1 MRYLRAYFF
10 LCKWKKILNNTR
22 LNVYNKDI
30 PRRKEESD
38 GERKNRTCNS
48 GNSVGDCNNTADTSP
63 KKLKEKATRKGSRP
77 FGGIIPH
84 RRTEMEKI
92 IRIVALIITLTA
104 LFIVLWRW

>member
-1 MRYLRAYFF
+1 M
-10 LCKWKKILNNTR
+10 
-22 LNVYNKDI
+22 YNKDI

-48 GNSVGDCNNTADTSP
+48 GNLVGDCNNTADTSP

-84 RRTEMEKI
+84 RRTEMEKNHKNCGVNHYI
-92 IRIVALIITLTA
+92 DSVIYCIVE
-104 LFIVLWRW
+104 VVME

>member
-1 MRYLRAYFF
+1 MRYLRAYF
-10 LCKWKKILNNTR
+10 LCKWKKILDNTR

-92 IRIVALIITLTA
+92 IRIAALIITLTA